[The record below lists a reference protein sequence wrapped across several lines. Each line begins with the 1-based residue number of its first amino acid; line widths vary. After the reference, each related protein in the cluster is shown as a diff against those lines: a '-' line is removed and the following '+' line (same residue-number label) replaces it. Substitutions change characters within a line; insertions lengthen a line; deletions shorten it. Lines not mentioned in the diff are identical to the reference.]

1 LTGTDEDLRI
11 ALAAF
16 AARPRV
22 LVAVDFDGTL
32 APFVTD
38 PLAARALPG
47 GLEALRA
54 AAALD
59 GVTAAVVSGRD
70 LATLA
75 ALTGIGPGD
84 GIVLVGSHGAQM
96 GSRVDTEPG
105 TRPGNQA
112 GTLTSTEPG
121 NQAGTRTSTEPGT
134 QAGTQAGTQVVDG
147 SSLLDEAATALLAVV
162 RGELETIRSRYPAV
176 RLEDKPS
183 AAVLHT
189 RGVEASAAA
198 AATRAALEVGGRHTG
213 VHVLPGKD
221 VVELTVLEA
230 DKGSALVDLARQAGS
245 DATLYIGDDVT
256 DERAFAALDPESGD
270 LTVKVGEGETLAAHR
285 VCGPEAVVELL
296 QLFVDLR
303 RRREADDR

>member
-11 ALAAF
+11 AVAAF

-38 PLAARALPG
+38 PLQARALPG

-54 AAALD
+54 AAALR

-84 GIVLVGSHGAQM
+84 GIALVGSHGAE
-96 GSRVDTEPG
+96 VG
-105 TRPGNQA
+105 TQTGAQASIQA
-112 GTLTSTEPG
+112 GSNTSTQAGAQTSSHTSSHSSHTSTEPADDSG
-121 NQAGTRTSTEPGT
+121 F
-134 QAGTQAGTQVVDG
+134 
-147 SSLLDEAATALLAVV
+147 LDESATALLRVV
-162 RGELETIRSRYPAV
+162 RGELEAIRSRHPDV

-183 AAVLHT
+183 AVVLHT
-189 RGVEASAAA
+189 RGVEPSEAA
-198 AATRAALEVGGRHTG
+198 AATTAALEVGRRHTG

-230 DKGSALVDLARQAGS
+230 NKGSALVDLARRTGS
-245 DATLYIGDDVT
+245 DATLYLGDDVT
-256 DERAFAALDPESGD
+256 DERAFAALHPESGD
-270 LTVKVGEGETLAAHR
+270 LTIKVGDGETVAAR
-285 VCGPEAVVELL
+285 RLPGPEAVVELL
-296 QLFVDLR
+296 ELFVDQR
-303 RRREADDR
+303 RARAEAGR

>member
-11 ALAAF
+11 AVATF

-38 PLAARALPG
+38 PLQARALPG

-84 GIVLVGSHGAQM
+84 GIALIGSHGAQAGLDPAP
-96 GSRVDTEPG
+96 GS
-105 TRPGNQA
+105 A
-112 GTLTSTEPG
+112 
-121 NQAGTRTSTEPGT
+121 
-134 QAGTQAGTQVVDG
+134 
-147 SSLLDEAATALLAVV
+147 LLDDAATALLAVV
-162 RGELETIRSRYPAV
+162 RAELVAIRSRYPAV

-183 AAVLHT
+183 AVVLHT
-189 RGVEASAAA
+189 RGVEPSTAA
-198 AATRAALEVGGRHTG
+198 AATAAALEVGRRHTG
-213 VHVLPGKD
+213 VYVLPGKD
-221 VVELTVLEA
+221 VVELTVLKA
-230 DKGSALVDLARQAGS
+230 DKGSAVLELARQTRSG
-245 DATLYIGDDVT
+245 ATLYIGDDVT
-256 DERAFAALDPESGD
+256 DERAFAALDPASGD
-270 LTVKVGEGETLAAHR
+270 LTVKVGDGETVAANR
-285 VCGPEAVVELL
+285 VPGPESVVELL
-296 QLFVDLR
+296 ELFVER
-303 RRREADDR
+303 RRARG

>member
-1 LTGTDEDLRI
+1 M

-22 LVAVDFDGTL
+22 VVAVDFDGTL

-112 GTLTSTEPG
+112 GT
-121 NQAGTRTSTEPGT
+121 RTSTEPGT
-134 QAGTQAGTQVVDG
+134 QAGTQAVGG

-230 DKGSALVDLARQAGS
+230 DKGSALVDLARQTGS

-285 VCGPEAVVELL
+285 VSGPEAVVELL